1 MNLESSVGSTHMAQA
16 LDSLC
21 KTEKTLITNKVTAI
35 FSVTPFK
42 SISYTL
48 HALPTEVSRMKPQ
61 LSRICPSLILI
72 ALGLVI
78 LSWHNQAVAAD
89 IPSLSFSL
97 GNTDNPQDFFTG
109 LKIVLFMTVL
119 MLAPSILVMMT
130 SFTRIIIVFAFL
142 RQAMATQ
149 QAPPNQILIGLALFM
164 TAFIMMPVWD
174 KIDADALTPYLNEEI
189 TQAVAFERAKAPL
202 ESFML
207 AQTRDD
213 DLMLFLDAA
222 HQKKPE
228 TSAATP
234 MHILIPAFVISELRT
249 AFEIGFVIYI
259 PFIILDMVVASVL
272 MSMGM
277 MMLPPVMISLPLKII
292 LFVLVDGWHLITAS
306 LLQSFHAG

>member
-1 MNLESSVGSTHMAQA
+1 MRLQPATLTRATFITAAVAIILIFWNSQA
-16 LDSLC
+16 L
-21 KTEKTLITNKVTAI
+21 
-35 FSVTPFK
+35 
-42 SISYTL
+42 
-48 HALPTEVSRMKPQ
+48 
-61 LSRICPSLILI
+61 
-72 ALGLVI
+72 
-78 LSWHNQAVAAD
+78 AAD
-89 IPSLSFSL
+89 IPTLALNL
-97 GNTDNPQDFFTG
+97 GNSDDPQDFFTG

-149 QAPPNQILIGLALFM
+149 QTPPNQILIGLALFM

-174 KIDADALTPYLNEEI
+174 KIDSEALTPYLHEDI
-189 TQAVAFERAKAPL
+189 TQAVAFERAKLPL

-207 AQTRDD
+207 AQTRED
-213 DLMLFLDAA
+213 DLLLFLDAA
-222 HQKKPE
+222 HVKKPQ
-228 TSAATP
+228 TASDTP
-234 MHILIPAFVISELRT
+234 LHILIPAFVISELRT

-259 PFIILDMVVASVL
+259 PFIVVDLVVASVL

-306 LLQSFHAG
+306 LLQSFQPGV